1 LTLVDVPLLWH
12 NRFMNGTATELQLRH
27 RFEAVAARL
36 AGPDLPDPG
45 TVREVVEALD
55 GCLAEL
61 AEMSRVAPE
70 RASLVRL
77 AVLQAAFPVLLGYR
91 HGEPN
96 LAWHHLT
103 SEWDRV
109 VLAFGKRAWGDAS
122 GASEIREGGGF
133 YYGSP
138 LELSDPASDQELLV
152 LFNLAVFEVLR
163 TVSGQGQGR
172 QAARHLM
179 SRLSLSYDQLGR
191 AFGVSGE
198 TVRRWERGSHPIPD
212 ERLADLAEAGAA
224 LGRLEEMF
232 RPERLSQVVRRKAG
246 LFEGESALDW
256 ILRGRIG
263 AAAGRYET
271 ALAYQA

>member
-1 LTLVDVPLLWH
+1 MPLMWQDVP
-12 NRFMNGTATELQLRH
+12 MNGTAVERQLRH
-27 RFEAVAARL
+27 RLERVAAGL

-45 TVREVVEALD
+45 RVREVVEELD
-55 GCLAEL
+55 RCLAER
-61 AEMSRVAPE
+61 AEVARVAPE

-77 AVLQAAFPVLLGYR
+77 AVLQAAFPVLLSYR
-91 HGEPN
+91 HGELN
-96 LAWHHLT
+96 LAWHLLT

-109 VLAFGKRAWGDAS
+109 VLAFGKPSWDGP
-122 GASEIREGGGF
+122 SEIREGGGF

-138 LELSDPASDQELLV
+138 LELPNPAADEELLV

-163 TVSGQGQGR
+163 AASLQGQGR
-172 QAARHLM
+172 QEVRHLM
-179 SRLSLSYDQLGR
+179 SRLALSYDQLGR

-212 ERLADLAEAGAA
+212 ERLADLAAAGAA
-224 LGRLEEMF
+224 LGRLEAMF

-263 AAAGRYET
+263 AAAGRYEA
-271 ALAYQA
+271 ALAYQG